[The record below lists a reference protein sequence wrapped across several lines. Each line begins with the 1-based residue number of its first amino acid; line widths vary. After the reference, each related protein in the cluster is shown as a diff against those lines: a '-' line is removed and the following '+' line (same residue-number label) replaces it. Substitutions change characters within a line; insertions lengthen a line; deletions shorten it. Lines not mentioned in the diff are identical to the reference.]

1 MVPFFFGRQQNILDY
16 ALSSLWRNR
25 LKNLGIVVVFSLVIF
40 MIASF
45 RLVVS
50 GLDRATQELMTSVP
64 DIIVQQ
70 MTAGRQVSI
79 DTAVINELDSIFG
92 IAAIHPRVWGYY
104 FDESNGANYTVIGD
118 DRFTTDTEM
127 AGLGIEYGDR
137 TDRSYNSASVVIG
150 QSVTTQLMLGGR
162 RNFSLFRPDLSLK
175 AFQRVGEFSRKTA
188 MVSDDLIVMHI
199 EAARDL
205 FDMRSSEVTDLL
217 VSVVNPAEID
227 TIARKISENID
238 GSRVIT
244 KRQVAKTY
252 RAAFGW
258 RSGVGLA
265 CLFGAIAAFVILAWD
280 KASGLSPDQRRE
292 VGILKAVGWQTGD
305 VMTLRFWESVVVSL
319 SAFVLGYGLAWLH
332 ILFFNGMLYRPVLL
346 GWSVLRPS
354 LTLMPVLR
362 IDDLLLIFSLSILP
376 YLAATV
382 IPAWHSAM
390 VRPDSVV

>member
-1 MVPFFFGRQQNILDY
+1 MVPLFLRRQQNILDY
-16 ALSSLWRNR
+16 ALSSLWRSR
-25 LKNLGIVVVFSLVIF
+25 FKNLGIVIVFSFVIF
-40 MIASF
+40 MVASF

-50 GLDRATQELMTSVP
+50 GLDRATQELMDSVP

-70 MTAGRQVSI
+70 MAAGRQI
-79 DTAVINELDSIFG
+79 PLDDAVMHDLDSMFG
-92 IAAIHPRVWGYY
+92 IASIYPRVWGYY

-118 DRFTTDTEM
+118 ARFDTTTEV
-127 AGLGIEYGDR
+127 AGLGIEYG
-137 TDRSYNSASVVIG
+137 TEIIRSDNISSVIIG
-150 QSVTTQLMLGGR
+150 QAVKTHLMLGER
-162 RNFSLFRPDLSLK
+162 RTFSLFRPDLSLK
-175 AFQRVGEFSRKTA
+175 SFRKSGEFNHDTA
-188 MVSDDLIVMHI
+188 LVSDDLLVMHI

-205 FDMRSSEVTDLL
+205 FGMRPSEVTDLL
-217 VSVVNPAEID
+217 VSVTNPAEIE
-227 TIARKISENID
+227 TIAKKISENID

-244 KRQVAKTY
+244 KRQVTKTY

-258 RSGVGLA
+258 RSGFGLA

-305 VMTLRFWESVVVSL
+305 VMTLRFWESIAVSL
-319 SAFVLGYGLAWLH
+319 SAFGLGYGLAWVH
-332 ILFFNGMLYRPVLL
+332 ILFFDGILYRPVLM
-346 GWSVLRPS
+346 GWSVLRPP
-354 LTLMPVLR
+354 LTLVPVLR
-362 IDDLLLIFSLSILP
+362 IEDLLLIFCLSILP

>member
-1 MVPFFFGRQQNILDY
+1 
-16 ALSSLWRNR
+16 
-25 LKNLGIVVVFSLVIF
+25 
-40 MIASF
+40 
-45 RLVVS
+45 
-50 GLDRATQELMTSVP
+50 
-64 DIIVQQ
+64 
-70 MTAGRQVSI
+70 
-79 DTAVINELDSIFG
+79 
-92 IAAIHPRVWGYY
+92 
-104 FDESNGANYTVIGD
+104 
-118 DRFTTDTEM
+118 
-127 AGLGIEYGDR
+127 
-137 TDRSYNSASVVIG
+137 
-150 QSVTTQLMLGGR
+150 
-162 RNFSLFRPDLSLK
+162 
-175 AFQRVGEFSRKTA
+175 
-188 MVSDDLIVMHI
+188 
-199 EAARDL
+199 
-205 FDMRSSEVTDLL
+205 
-217 VSVVNPAEID
+217 VVNPAEID
-227 TIARKISENID
+227 TVARKISENID
-238 GSRVIT
+238 GSRIIT

-346 GWSVLRPS
+346 GWSVLRPP

>member
-1 MVPFFFGRQQNILDY
+1 MVALLLRRQRNILDY
-16 ALSSLWRNR
+16 ALSSLWRSR
-25 LKNLGIVVVFSLVIF
+25 LKNLGIVAVFSLVIF

-50 GLDRATQELMTSVP
+50 GLDRATQELMESVP

-70 MTAGRQVSI
+70 MAAGRQVSV
-79 DTAVINELDSIFG
+79 DASVIKELDSIFG
-92 IAAIHPRVWGYY
+92 IASIYPRIWGYY

-118 DRFTTDTEM
+118 DRFNTATEM
-127 AGLGIEYGDR
+127 DGLGIEYGDEIN
-137 TDRSYNSASVVIG
+137 RSDSIASVVIG
-150 QSVTTQLMLGGR
+150 QSVKTHLMLEER

-175 AFQRVGEFSRKTA
+175 SFNRVGEFSQDTA
-188 MVSDDLIVMHI
+188 MVSDDLLIMHI

-205 FDMRSSEVTDLL
+205 FGMKSSEVTDLL
-217 VSVVNPAEID
+217 VSVTNPTEIE
-227 TIARKISENID
+227 TIARKISEKID

-258 RSGVGLA
+258 RSGFGLA

-305 VMTLRFWESVVVSL
+305 VMTLRFWESFAVSL
-319 SAFVLGYGLAWLH
+319 SSFGLGYGLAWVH
-332 ILFFNGMLYRPVLL
+332 TLFFDGILYRPVLL
-346 GWSVLRPS
+346 GWSVLRPP
-354 LTLMPVLR
+354 LTLVPVLR
-362 IDDLLLIFSLSILP
+362 MEDLLLIFSLSILP

-382 IPAWHSAM
+382 VPAWHSAM

>member
-1 MVPFFFGRQQNILDY
+1 MVPLFLRRQQNILDY

-25 LKNLGIVVVFSLVIF
+25 LKNLGIVLVFSLVIF

-70 MTAGRQVSI
+70 MTAGRQISV
-79 DTAVINELDSIFG
+79 DATVINELDSIFG
-92 IAAIHPRVWGYY
+92 IASIYPRIWGYY

-118 DRFTTDTEM
+118 DRFTTATEL
-127 AGLGIEYGDR
+127 AGLGIKYVDEI
-137 TDRSYNSASVVIG
+137 DRSDNIASVVIG
-150 QSVTTQLMLGGR
+150 QSVTTHLMLGGR

-175 AFQRVGEFSRKTA
+175 SFQRVGEFSQNTA
-188 MVSDDLIVMHI
+188 MVSDDLLVMHI

-205 FDMRSSEVTDLL
+205 FGMRSSEVTDLL

-305 VMTLRFWESVVVSL
+305 VMTLRFWESVAVSL
-319 SAFVLGYGLAWLH
+319 SAFGLGYGLAWFH

-346 GWSVLRPS
+346 GWSVLRPPM
-354 LTLMPVLR
+354 TLMPVLR
-362 IDDLLLIFSLSILP
+362 MDDLLLIFSLSILP